1 MRLPTIGTVGLG
13 YLVDLINVRRL
24 VSQAAGALI
33 LSVVLAGCG
42 RNDPP
47 ADAASAGGTKS
58 NLPSLAASPDSS
70 ARGETLP
77 PPPGTPAPQSSSTAE
92 APSVRGIVLNDDG
105 IEIGLA
111 QINEAL
117 KVFTRD
123 TERFPNSLDEM
134 VKLRVINRIPQPPV
148 GKKYALDQKTKTAV
162 LVND

>member
-13 YLVDLINVRRL
+13 YLVDLINVRRFI
-24 VSQAAGALI
+24 SQAAGVLM

-47 ADAASAGGTKS
+47 ADSASASGTNS
-58 NLPSLAASPDSS
+58 NLPSLAGSPDSS
-70 ARGETLP
+70 VRGATLP
-77 PPPGTPAPQSSSTAE
+77 PPPGTPAPQGSLPAS
-92 APSVRGIVLNDDG
+92 APATRGVVLNDDG

-117 KVFTRD
+117 KVFVKD
-123 TERFPNSLDEM
+123 LERFPNSLDEM
-134 VKLRVINRIPQPPV
+134 VKVRVISRIPNPPV
-148 GKKYALDQKTKTAV
+148 GKKYALDPKAKTAV